1 MKLGKVNGFYIIVA
15 LLLGLMLYISATYF
29 SGTGNASI
37 GVAVARDY
45 KINSE
50 KPTLVKSVHAVPG
63 QQVKEGDLL
72 IELISQESD
81 TEVAKLT
88 NQITTLKLELT
99 EKAKL
104 AEAEIAYIRA
114 QNSIVTEELEAEL
127 KQGRSQLAMNSKLAK
142 EFVSSSVSME
152 DSPIEIKL
160 NSLKEQIQRHHQAT
174 EIRIK
179 DVRQINNTNQYV
191 LSNQIKLLENELQ
204 LLKEAVSKL
213 NKYAVAAGVIQQVLV
228 KAGEQVSPFT
238 PLMVINPLHPT
249 TVVLYSMGQNKRGY
263 SIGASVLITSYNA
276 PSNKMTGKVI
286 GYGSVTELPEI
297 LQKSTAVKAFGQEI
311 FIELPTD
318 NLLANGEKVLVK

>member
-1 MKLGKVNGFYIIVA
+1 MKVSKINGFYAIVA

-29 SGTGNASI
+29 SGKGNASV

-81 TEVAKLT
+81 MEIAKLT
-88 NQITTLKLELT
+88 NQISTLKLELT

-104 AEAEIAYIRA
+104 AEADIAYIRA
-114 QNSIVTEELEAEL
+114 QNGIVTEELEAEL

-142 EFVSSSVSME
+142 EFVSSPVSTE
-152 DSPIEIKL
+152 ESPIEIKL
-160 NSLKEQIQRHHQAT
+160 NSLKERIQRHQQAT

-204 LLKEAVSKL
+204 LLKVAVSKL
-213 NKYAVAAGVIQQVLV
+213 NKYAIASGVIQQVLV
-228 KAGEQVSPFT
+228 KVGEQISPFT
-238 PLMVINPLHPT
+238 PLMIINPLHPT
-249 TVVLYSMGQNKRGY
+249 MVILYSIGQNKGGY
-263 SIGASVLITSYNA
+263 SIGTTVSIASYTT
-276 PSNKMTGKVI
+276 PGDKMTGKVI

-318 NLLANGEKVLVK
+318 NQLANGEKVLVK

>member
-1 MKLGKVNGFYIIVA
+1 MKLSKVNGFYIVVA

-142 EFVSSSVSME
+142 EFVSSSVSTE
-152 DSPIEIKL
+152 DSPIEIRL

-213 NKYAVAAGVIQQVLV
+213 NKYAITSGVIQQVLV

-249 TVVLYSMGQNKRGY
+249 TVVLYNMSQNKRGY
-263 SIGASVLITSYNA
+263 SIGSSVTITSYNM
-276 PSNKMTGKVI
+276 PGDKMTGKVI